1 MDKTNIEENSGVLY
15 VCPTPIGNLNDMP
28 NRVIEVLSKVD
39 LIAAEDTRNTI
50 KLLNHFNIKNRL
62 VSYYEHNKVQRG
74 NYLIKLLL
82 EGKSIAVVSDAGMP
96 GISDPGE
103 DIIKLAIEHEI
114 KIEVIPGPSA
124 FVCALVVS
132 GLPTGRFSF
141 EGFLPMSKKGRK
153 ERLEEVKNDTRTL
166 IFYEAPHKLIYTLED
181 MYKVFGNRR
190 ISLVRELTKRFEEV
204 KRFTFSEAI
213 EYYNENTPKGE
224 FVLVIEGKSAE
235 ELKIEEE
242 TKWDNISIEDHVKMY
257 IEQGMA
263 KNEAIKQA
271 AKDRGIKKNDVY
283 KIFVNN

>member
-1 MDKTNIEENSGVLY
+1 MDKTNIEENCGVLY

-224 FVLVIEGKSAE
+224 FVLVIEGKSVE

-283 KIFVNN
+283 KIFVNS